1 MILDGLSNL
10 WDLLLS
16 QVIVLQ
22 PTNAL
27 SQLYNLLYN
36 LLLLFATFL
45 S

>member
-22 PTNAL
+22 PTNML